1 MSEAPLVC
9 PRGRPRVLPSG
20 PGQLSLAGLN
30 LQRLLCASRRTPHYQ
45 LLRSFRPHP
54 VLSARVVADRPAAA
68 CGAQSPA
75 QSSSSLPVAGQLHA
89 RLAHRVAAVPHAL
102 LRPHSLSASR
112 PSATAPANTALRGP
126 VSTPLP
132 QGERERER
140 EREREGRVSPV
151 PSVAVARP
159 SRRNRRC
166 LAALHRVASVSIYP
180 VSSLLCSRV
189 PRVRGVD
196 AYANT
201 QWWRWLGFRSSPTPR
216 RVPFDTNPVETSA
229 PTPD

>member
-1 MSEAPLVC
+1 MAYCTRFVNTAPVA
-9 PRGRPRVLPSG
+9 PRSGVEISTFHLLGPQANRSLSDYRVYTVPSG

-140 EREREGRVSPV
+140 ERERDGRVSPV
-151 PSVAVARP
+151 PSCAVRRRRP
-159 SRRNRRC
+159 SQSPQPPLSRRT
-166 LAALHRVASVSIYP
+166 P
-180 VSSLLCSRV
+180 
-189 PRVRGVD
+189 
-196 AYANT
+196 
-201 QWWRWLGFRSSPTPR
+201 PR
-216 RVPFDTNPVETSA
+216 RQRVYLPCL
-229 PTPD
+229 